1 MTKLLQVSFNGGE
14 IGLTIVAVETGAI
27 QQSNMLTRS
36 GQDCGSRLSCF
47 FFHSQFAK
55 YVHLRALQKVCVYV
69 YYIICRLEFLSKSM
83 NKLIVI

>member
-14 IGLTIVAVETGAI
+14 IAPTIVAVETGAI

-55 YVHLRALQKVCVYV
+55 YVHLRALQKVCVCMYIYI
-69 YYIICRLEFLSKSM
+69 YYI
-83 NKLIVI
+83 